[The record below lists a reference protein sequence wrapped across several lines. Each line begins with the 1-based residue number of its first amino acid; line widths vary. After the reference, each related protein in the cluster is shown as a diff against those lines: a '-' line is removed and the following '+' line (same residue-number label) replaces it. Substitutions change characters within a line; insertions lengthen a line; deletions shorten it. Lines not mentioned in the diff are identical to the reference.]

1 MLVSLVGFGYQVGVI
16 RCKFTFKCILSLQ
29 GPSSLQMLSLER
41 ESECVCAYVC
51 VFLFAGRALLD
62 IALHTVDVL

>member
-1 MLVSLVGFGYQVGVI
+1 MYTKPSRAFILANVEFG
-16 RCKFTFKCILSLQ
+16 
-29 GPSSLQMLSLER
+29 ER
-41 ESECVCAYVC
+41 ERECVCAYVC